1 MVGSK
6 DALKT
11 HVLEAEL
18 EMPDNQTITGHNQ
31 TRAWVTRHYFYVI
44 KFDHPY
50 TVKEE
55 LPVEKGEKAKRLILE
70 FDTKPGEAVQV
81 KVAMSSVS
89 VDGALASL
97 QKKIRHGI
105 SMLSISPHAASGR
118 HSFPAHKLQVRRM
131 KRQVS
136 TPPCIT

>member
-44 KFDHPY
+44 KFDRPY

-55 LPVEKGEKAKRLILE
+55 LPAEGKTP
-70 FDTKPGEAVQV
+70 DTR
-81 KVAMSSVS
+81 
-89 VDGALASL
+89 
-97 QKKIRHGI
+97 IRHET
-105 SMLSISPHAASGR
+105 GR
-118 HSFPAHKLQVRRM
+118 SRTGENRHVECKH
-131 KRQVS
+131 
-136 TPPCIT
+136 